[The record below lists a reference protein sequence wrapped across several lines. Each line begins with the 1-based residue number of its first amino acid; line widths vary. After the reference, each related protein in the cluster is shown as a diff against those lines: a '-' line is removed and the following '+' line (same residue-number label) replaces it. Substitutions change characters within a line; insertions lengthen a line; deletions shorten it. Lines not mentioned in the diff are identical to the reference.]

1 MLDDSV
7 MARRTP
13 GGAAVTQRQ
22 RLGSKLRALREL
34 AGLRN
39 EDLAAEL
46 TLSPA
51 TVSRI
56 ESGDRLARLSE
67 IDVWVRVTGAATTA
81 RDELVSL
88 AEAAANQISPWQSRL
103 HAGIDQIQRE
113 TADLEA
119 TAATIRCYDHAVVP
133 GLLQVREYAQL
144 VFEMANIG
152 YNRTITGKV
161 EGRMHRQAVL
171 LDQSKQF
178 TILITEAALRWR
190 PGSVT
195 LQTEQL
201 RHIRAVTALPNIQ
214 IGILPLC
221 GQATTIYPE
230 GFQIYADR
238 TDDADTLVVVEL
250 VTDEVTISV
259 PTSVALYLREFDRL
273 RAGAAYD
280 AIAHAVIDRII
291 ADLETERT

>member
-1 MLDDSV
+1 
-7 MARRTP
+7 R
-13 GGAAVTQRQ
+13 
-22 RLGSKLRALREL
+22 KL

-103 HAGIDQIQRE
+103 RAGVDQTQRE
-113 TADLEA
+113 TAELEA

-144 VFEMANIG
+144 VFEMADVG
-152 YNRTITGKV
+152 DKGTPGKV

-178 TILITEAALRWR
+178 LILITEAALRWR
-190 PGSVT
+190 PGPVT
-195 LQTEQL
+195 LQTDQL
-201 RHIRAVTALPNIQ
+201 RHIRAVMVLPNIQ
-214 IGILPLC
+214 IGILPLR
-221 GQATTIYPE
+221 GQAKVIYPE
-230 GFQIYADR
+230 SFQIYADR

-250 VTDEVTISV
+250 VTDEVTISE
-259 PTSVALYLREFDRL
+259 PASVALYLREFDRL
-273 RAGAAYD
+273 RARAVYD
-280 AIAHAVIDRII
+280 DIAHALIDRIV
-291 ADLETERT
+291 ADLEAERT

>member
-1 MLDDSV
+1 MTSQ
-7 MARRTP
+7 TP
-13 GGAAVTQRQ
+13 GKAAVTQRQ

-103 HAGIDQIQRE
+103 RAGVDQTQRE
-113 TADLEA
+113 TAELEA
-119 TAATIRCYDHAVVP
+119 TAVTIRCYDHAVVP

-144 VFEMANIG
+144 VFEMADVG
-152 YNRTITGKV
+152 DKGTPGKV

-178 TILITEAALRWR
+178 LILITEAALRWR
-190 PGSVT
+190 PGPVT
-195 LQTEQL
+195 LQTDQL
-201 RHIRAVTALPNIQ
+201 RHIRAVMVLPNIQ
-214 IGILPLC
+214 IGILPLR
-221 GQATTIYPE
+221 GQAKVIYPE
-230 GFQIYADR
+230 SFQIYADR

-250 VTDEVTISV
+250 VTDEVTISE
-259 PTSVALYLREFDRL
+259 PASVALYLREFDRL
-273 RAGAAYD
+273 RARAVYD
-280 AIAHAVIDRII
+280 DIAHALIDRIV
-291 ADLETERT
+291 ADLEAERT

>member
-1 MLDDSV
+1 
-7 MARRTP
+7 MASRTP
-13 GGAAVTQRQ
+13 GGTAVTQRQ

-144 VFEMANIG
+144 VFEMADVG
-152 YNRTITGKV
+152 DSKGITGKV

-178 TILITEAALRWR
+178 LILITEAALRWR

-214 IGILPLC
+214 IGILPLR
-221 GQATTIYPE
+221 GQAKAIYPE

-250 VTDEVTISV
+250 VTDEVTISE
-259 PTSVALYLREFDRL
+259 PTSVALYQREFDHL
-273 RAGAAYD
+273 RTSAAYGD
-280 AIAHAVIDRII
+280 IAHALIDHII
-291 ADLETERT
+291 VDLETEGT

>member
-1 MLDDSV
+1 MTSQ
-7 MARRTP
+7 TP
-13 GGAAVTQRQ
+13 GKAAVTQRQ

-67 IDVWVRVTGAATTA
+67 IDVWVRVTGAATIA

-103 HAGIDQIQRE
+103 RAGVDQTQRE
-113 TADLEA
+113 TAELEA

-144 VFEMANIG
+144 VFEMADVG
-152 YNRTITGKV
+152 DKDTTGTV

-178 TILITEAALRWR
+178 LILITEAALRWR
-190 PGSVT
+190 PGPVS
-195 LQTEQL
+195 LQTDQL
-201 RHIRAVTALPNIQ
+201 RHIRAVMVLPNIQ
-214 IGILPLC
+214 IGILPLR
-221 GQATTIYPE
+221 GQAKVIYPE
-230 GFQIYADR
+230 SFQIYADR

-250 VTDEVTISV
+250 VTDEVTISE
-259 PTSVALYLREFDRL
+259 PASVALYLREFDRL
-273 RAGAAYD
+273 RARAVYD
-280 AIAHAVIDRII
+280 DIAHALIDRIV
-291 ADLETERT
+291 ADLEAERT

>member
-1 MLDDSV
+1 
-7 MARRTP
+7 MASKTP

-67 IDVWVRVTGAATTA
+67 IDVWVRVTGAATIA

-103 HAGIDQIQRE
+103 RAGVDQTQRE
-113 TADLEA
+113 TAELEA

-144 VFEMANIG
+144 VFEMADVG
-152 YNRTITGKV
+152 DKGTPGKV

-178 TILITEAALRWR
+178 LILITEAALRWR
-190 PGSVT
+190 PGPVT
-195 LQTEQL
+195 LQTDQL
-201 RHIRAVTALPNIQ
+201 RHIRAVMVLPNIQ
-214 IGILPLC
+214 IGILPLR
-221 GQATTIYPE
+221 GQAKVIYPE
-230 GFQIYADR
+230 SFQIYADR

-250 VTDEVTISV
+250 VTDEVTISE
-259 PTSVALYLREFDRL
+259 PASVALYLREFDRL
-273 RAGAAYD
+273 RARAVYD
-280 AIAHAVIDRII
+280 DIAHALIDRIV
-291 ADLETERT
+291 ADLEAERT

>member
-1 MLDDSV
+1 

-13 GGAAVTQRQ
+13 GGAGVNQRQ

-88 AEAAANQISPWQSRL
+88 AEAAATQISPWQSRL
-103 HAGIDQIQRE
+103 HAGVDQTQRE
-113 TADLEA
+113 TSDLEA
-119 TAATIRCYDHAVVP
+119 TAATILCYDHAVVP

-152 YNRTITGKV
+152 DNKDITGKV
-161 EGRMHRQAVL
+161 DGRMHRQAVL

-190 PGSVT
+190 PGSIT

-214 IGILPLC
+214 IGILPLW

>member
-1 MLDDSV
+1 
-7 MARRTP
+7 MASKTP

-67 IDVWVRVTGAATTA
+67 IDVWVRVTGAATIA

-103 HAGIDQIQRE
+103 RAGVDQTQRE
-113 TADLEA
+113 TAELEA

-144 VFEMANIG
+144 VFEMADVG
-152 YNRTITGKV
+152 DKDTTGTV

-178 TILITEAALRWR
+178 LILITEAALRWR
-190 PGSVT
+190 PGPVT

-201 RHIRAVTALPNIQ
+201 RHIRAVMALPNIQ
-214 IGILPLC
+214 IGILPLR
-221 GQATTIYPE
+221 GQAKAIYPE

-250 VTDEVTISV
+250 VTDEVTIGE
-259 PTSVALYLREFDRL
+259 PASVALYLREFDRL
-273 RAGAAYD
+273 RARAAYD
-280 AIAHAVIDRII
+280 DIAHALIDRIV
-291 ADLETERT
+291 ADLEAERT

>member
-1 MLDDSV
+1 MTSQ
-7 MARRTP
+7 TP
-13 GGAAVTQRQ
+13 GKAAVTQRQ

-39 EDLAAEL
+39 EDLVAEL

-103 HAGIDQIQRE
+103 RAGVDQTQRE
-113 TADLEA
+113 TAELEA
-119 TAATIRCYDHAVVP
+119 TAVTIRCYDHAVVP

-144 VFEMANIG
+144 VFEMADVG
-152 YNRTITGKV
+152 DKGTPGKV

-178 TILITEAALRWR
+178 LILITEAALRWR
-190 PGSVT
+190 PGPVT
-195 LQTEQL
+195 LQTDQL
-201 RHIRAVTALPNIQ
+201 RHIRAVMVLPNIQ
-214 IGILPLC
+214 IGILPLR
-221 GQATTIYPE
+221 GQAKVIYPE
-230 GFQIYADR
+230 SFQIYADR

-250 VTDEVTISV
+250 VTDEVTISE
-259 PTSVALYLREFDRL
+259 PASVALYLREFDRL
-273 RAGAAYD
+273 RARAVYD
-280 AIAHAVIDRII
+280 DIAHALIDRIV
-291 ADLETERT
+291 ADLEAERT

>member
-1 MLDDSV
+1 
-7 MARRTP
+7 MASKTP

-103 HAGIDQIQRE
+103 HAGVDQTQRE

-119 TAATIRCYDHAVVP
+119 TAATIVSYDHAVVP

-144 VFEMANIG
+144 VFEMADVG
-152 YNRTITGKV
+152 DNRTITVNKV

-178 TILITEAALRWR
+178 IILITEAALRWR
-190 PGSVT
+190 PGPVT
-195 LQTEQL
+195 LQTDQL
-201 RHIRAVTALPNIQ
+201 RHIRAVRVLPNIQ
-214 IGILPLC
+214 IGILPLR
-221 GQATTIYPE
+221 GQAKVIYPE
-230 GFQIYADR
+230 SFQIYADR

-250 VTDEVTISV
+250 VTDEVTISE
-259 PTSVALYLREFDRL
+259 PASVALYLREFDRL
-273 RAGAAYD
+273 RARAVYD
-280 AIAHAVIDRII
+280 DIAHALIDRIV
-291 ADLETERT
+291 ADLEAERT

>member
-1 MLDDSV
+1 MTSQ
-7 MARRTP
+7 TP
-13 GGAAVTQRQ
+13 GKAAVTQRQ

-34 AGLRN
+34 AGLCN

-67 IDVWVRVTGAATTA
+67 IDVWVRVTGAATIA

-103 HAGIDQIQRE
+103 RAGVDQTQRE
-113 TADLEA
+113 TAELEA

-144 VFEMANIG
+144 VFEMADVG
-152 YNRTITGKV
+152 DKDTTGTV

-178 TILITEAALRWR
+178 LILITEAALRWR
-190 PGSVT
+190 PGPVT
-195 LQTEQL
+195 LQTDQL
-201 RHIRAVTALPNIQ
+201 RHIRAVMVLPNIQ
-214 IGILPLC
+214 IGILPLR
-221 GQATTIYPE
+221 GQAKVIYPE
-230 GFQIYADR
+230 SFQIYADR

-250 VTDEVTISV
+250 VTDEVTISE
-259 PTSVALYLREFDRL
+259 PASVALYLREFDRL
-273 RAGAAYD
+273 RARAVYD
-280 AIAHAVIDRII
+280 DIAHALIDRIV
-291 ADLETERT
+291 ADLEAERT

>member
-1 MLDDSV
+1 
-7 MARRTP
+7 MASKTP

-67 IDVWVRVTGAATTA
+67 IDVWVRVTGAATIA

-103 HAGIDQIQRE
+103 RAGVDQTQRE
-113 TADLEA
+113 TAELEA

-144 VFEMANIG
+144 VFEMADVG
-152 YNRTITGKV
+152 YKGTPGKV

-178 TILITEAALRWR
+178 LILITEAALRWR
-190 PGSVT
+190 PGPVS
-195 LQTEQL
+195 LQTDQL
-201 RHIRAVTALPNIQ
+201 RHIRAVMVLPNIQ
-214 IGILPLC
+214 IGILPLR
-221 GQATTIYPE
+221 GQAKVIYPE
-230 GFQIYADR
+230 SFQIYADR

-250 VTDEVTISV
+250 VTDEVTISE
-259 PTSVALYLREFDRL
+259 PASVALYLREFDRL
-273 RAGAAYD
+273 RARAVYD
-280 AIAHAVIDRII
+280 DIAHALIDRIV
-291 ADLETERT
+291 ADLEAERT

>member
-1 MLDDSV
+1 

-144 VFEMANIG
+144 VFEMADVG
-152 YNRTITGKV
+152 DSKGITGKV

-214 IGILPLC
+214 IGILPLR
-221 GQATTIYPE
+221 GQAKAIYPE

-250 VTDEVTISV
+250 VTDEVTISE
-259 PTSVALYLREFDRL
+259 PTSVALYQREFDHL
-273 RAGAAYD
+273 RTSAAYGD
-280 AIAHAVIDRII
+280 IAHALIDHII
-291 ADLETERT
+291 VDLETEGT

>member
-1 MLDDSV
+1 
-7 MARRTP
+7 MASKTP

-103 HAGIDQIQRE
+103 RAGVDQTQRE
-113 TADLEA
+113 TAELEA

-144 VFEMANIG
+144 VFEMADVG
-152 YNRTITGKV
+152 DKDTTGTV

-178 TILITEAALRWR
+178 LILITEAALCWR
-190 PGSVT
+190 PGPVT
-195 LQTEQL
+195 LQTDQL
-201 RHIRAVTALPNIQ
+201 RHIRAVMALPNIQ
-214 IGILPLC
+214 IGILPLR
-221 GQATTIYPE
+221 GQAKAIYPE

-250 VTDEVTISV
+250 VTDEVTISE
-259 PTSVALYLREFDRL
+259 PASVALYLREFDRL
-273 RAGAAYD
+273 RARAVYD
-280 AIAHAVIDRII
+280 DIAHALIDRIV
-291 ADLETERT
+291 ADLEAERT

>member
-1 MLDDSV
+1 
-7 MARRTP
+7 MASKTP

-67 IDVWVRVTGAATTA
+67 IDVWVRVTGAATIA

-103 HAGIDQIQRE
+103 RAGVDQTQRE
-113 TADLEA
+113 TAELEA
-119 TAATIRCYDHAVVP
+119 TAVTIRCYDHAVVP

-144 VFEMANIG
+144 VFEMADVG
-152 YNRTITGKV
+152 DKGTPGKV

-178 TILITEAALRWR
+178 LILITEAALRWR
-190 PGSVT
+190 PGPVT
-195 LQTEQL
+195 LQTDQL
-201 RHIRAVTALPNIQ
+201 RHIRAVMVLPNIQ
-214 IGILPLC
+214 IGILPLR
-221 GQATTIYPE
+221 GQAKVIYPE
-230 GFQIYADR
+230 SFQIYADR

-250 VTDEVTISV
+250 VTDEVTISE
-259 PTSVALYLREFDRL
+259 PASVALYLREFDRL
-273 RAGAAYD
+273 RARAVYD
-280 AIAHAVIDRII
+280 DIAHALIDRIV
-291 ADLETERT
+291 ADLEAERT

>member
-1 MLDDSV
+1 MTSQ
-7 MARRTP
+7 TP
-13 GGAAVTQRQ
+13 GKAAVTQRQ

-103 HAGIDQIQRE
+103 RAGVDQTQRE
-113 TADLEA
+113 TAELEA
-119 TAATIRCYDHAVVP
+119 TAVTIRCYDHAVVP

-144 VFEMANIG
+144 VFEMADVG
-152 YNRTITGKV
+152 DKGTPGKV

-178 TILITEAALRWR
+178 LILITEAALRWR
-190 PGSVT
+190 PGPVS
-195 LQTEQL
+195 LQTDQL
-201 RHIRAVTALPNIQ
+201 RHIRAVMVLPNIQ
-214 IGILPLC
+214 IGILPLR
-221 GQATTIYPE
+221 GQAKVIYPE
-230 GFQIYADR
+230 SFQIYADR

-250 VTDEVTISV
+250 VTDEVTISE
-259 PTSVALYLREFDRL
+259 PASVALYLREFDRL
-273 RAGAAYD
+273 RARAVYD
-280 AIAHAVIDRII
+280 DIAHALIDRIV
-291 ADLETERT
+291 ADLEAERT

>member
-1 MLDDSV
+1 
-7 MARRTP
+7 MASKTP

-67 IDVWVRVTGAATTA
+67 IDVWVRVTGAATIA

-103 HAGIDQIQRE
+103 RAGVDQTQRE
-113 TADLEA
+113 TAELEA

-144 VFEMANIG
+144 VFEMADVG
-152 YNRTITGKV
+152 DKDTTGTV

-178 TILITEAALRWR
+178 LILITEAALRWR
-190 PGSVT
+190 PGPVT
-195 LQTEQL
+195 LQTDQL
-201 RHIRAVTALPNIQ
+201 RHIRAVMVLPNIQ
-214 IGILPLC
+214 IGILPLR
-221 GQATTIYPE
+221 GQAKVIYPE
-230 GFQIYADR
+230 SFQIYADR

-250 VTDEVTISV
+250 VTDEVTISE
-259 PTSVALYLREFDRL
+259 PASVALYLREFDRL
-273 RAGAAYD
+273 RARAVYD
-280 AIAHAVIDRII
+280 DIAHALIDRIV
-291 ADLETERT
+291 ADLEAERT

>member
-67 IDVWVRVTGAATTA
+67 IDVWVRVTGAATIA

-103 HAGIDQIQRE
+103 RAGVDQTQRE
-113 TADLEA
+113 TAELEA

-144 VFEMANIG
+144 VFEMADVG
-152 YNRTITGKV
+152 YKGTPGKV

-178 TILITEAALRWR
+178 LILITEAALRWR
-190 PGSVT
+190 PGPVS
-195 LQTEQL
+195 LQTDQL
-201 RHIRAVTALPNIQ
+201 RHIRAVMVLPNIQ
-214 IGILPLC
+214 IGILPLR
-221 GQATTIYPE
+221 GQAKVIYPE
-230 GFQIYADR
+230 SFQIYANR

-250 VTDEVTISV
+250 VTDEVTISE
-259 PTSVALYLREFDRL
+259 PASVALYLREFDCL
-273 RAGAAYD
+273 RARAVYD
-280 AIAHAVIDRII
+280 DIAHALIDRIV
-291 ADLETERT
+291 ADLEAERT

>member
-1 MLDDSV
+1 
-7 MARRTP
+7 MASKTP

-67 IDVWVRVTGAATTA
+67 IDVWVRVTGAATIA

-103 HAGIDQIQRE
+103 RAGVDQTQRE
-113 TADLEA
+113 TAELEA

-144 VFEMANIG
+144 VFEMADVG
-152 YNRTITGKV
+152 DKDTTGTV

-178 TILITEAALRWR
+178 LILITEAALRWR
-190 PGSVT
+190 PGPVT
-195 LQTEQL
+195 LQTDQL
-201 RHIRAVTALPNIQ
+201 RHIRAVMALPNIQ
-214 IGILPLC
+214 IGILPLR
-221 GQATTIYPE
+221 GQAKAIYPE

-250 VTDEVTISV
+250 VTDEVTIGE
-259 PTSVALYLREFDRL
+259 PASVALYLREFDRL
-273 RAGAAYD
+273 RARAAYD
-280 AIAHAVIDRII
+280 DIAHALIDRIV
-291 ADLETERT
+291 ADLEAERT

>member
-1 MLDDSV
+1 
-7 MARRTP
+7 MASRTP
-13 GGAAVTQRQ
+13 GGTAVTQRQ
-22 RLGSKLRALREL
+22 RLGSKLRATREL

-51 TVSRI
+51 TISRI

-103 HAGIDQIQRE
+103 HAGVDQTQRE

-119 TAATIRCYDHAVVP
+119 TAATIVSYDHAVVP

-144 VFEMANIG
+144 VFEMADVG
-152 YNRTITGKV
+152 DNRTITVNKV

-178 TILITEAALRWR
+178 IILITEAALRWR

-201 RHIRAVTALPNIQ
+201 RHIRAVMALPNIQ
-214 IGILPLC
+214 IGILPLR
-221 GQATTIYPE
+221 GQAKAIYPE

-250 VTDEVTISV
+250 VTDEVTIGE
-259 PTSVALYLREFDRL
+259 PASVALYLREFDRL
-273 RAGAAYD
+273 RARAAYD
-280 AIAHAVIDRII
+280 DTAHALIDRIV
-291 ADLETERT
+291 ADLEAERT

>member
-1 MLDDSV
+1 
-7 MARRTP
+7 MASRTP
-13 GGAAVTQRQ
+13 GGTAVTQRQ

-51 TVSRI
+51 TISRI

-103 HAGIDQIQRE
+103 HAGVDQTQRE

-119 TAATIRCYDHAVVP
+119 TAATIVSYDHAVVP

-144 VFEMANIG
+144 VFEMADVG
-152 YNRTITGKV
+152 DNRTITVNKV

-178 TILITEAALRWR
+178 IILITEAALRWR
-190 PGSVT
+190 SGSVT
-195 LQTEQL
+195 LKTEQL
-201 RHIRAVTALPNIQ
+201 RHIRAVMALPNIQ
-214 IGILPLC
+214 IGILPLR
-221 GQATTIYPE
+221 GKAKAIYPE

-250 VTDEVTISV
+250 VTDEVTISESA
-259 PTSVALYLREFDRL
+259 SVALYLREFDRL
-273 RAGAAYD
+273 RAGAAHD
-280 AIAHAVIDRII
+280 HIAHALIDHII
-291 ADLETERT
+291 ADLEAEGT